1 MRADRAEGEVEECFV
16 GKATIKRL
24 STDLLSEIAA
34 RARDNPRLRKNYNL
48 HELSERVQRFINVMQ
63 PGTYVRPHC
72 HHRSAD
78 VNGFELFVVLHGE
91 VGIVVMNDRGE
102 ILQRDRISASGPTC
116 GIELP
121 EGTYHTLV
129 ALVPDTTLLEVKEG
143 PYNPQT
149 DKDFLSNFP
158 QEGTPAAR
166 HQEEEWRAGF
176 T

>member
-1 MRADRAEGEVEECFV
+1 MRKPKIE
-16 GKATIKRL
+16 RL
-24 STDLLSEIAA
+24 STDLLADIAE
-34 RARDNPRLRKNYNL
+34 RSRDNPRLRKNYNL
-48 HELSERVQRFINVMQ
+48 HDLADRVQRFINVMQ

-72 HHRSAD
+72 HRRSPD
-78 VNGFELFVVLHGE
+78 VNGFELFVVLQGE
-91 VGIVVMNDRGE
+91 IGMIVMNERGD
-102 ILQRDRISASGPTC
+102 ILQRDRVSASGSTR

-129 ALVPDTTLLEVKEG
+129 ALAPDTTVLEIKEG

-149 DKDFLSNFP
+149 DKNFLTYFP

-166 HQEEEWRAGF
+166 HQEEAWRAAF